1 MNSLGLI
8 YKEFLIEGENFIT
21 VSHANNIYKDVR
33 LALKPKLM
41 NFKLKPNN
49 KDGKGASA
57 FISHLSRYRF
67 QWLDFILPYYV
78 PSPSD
83 YPNETEM
90 EYLNIVKDN
99 GIGDAQYWRNAIL
112 EEIKG
117 ENFLLLGL
125 ELLTDDTKPKL
136 SFISPRLP
144 SRYWPCKFK
153 LHECIITNAPICQYL
168 RHRSSFLI

>member
-1 MNSLGLI
+1 
-8 YKEFLIEGENFIT
+8 
-21 VSHANNIYKDVR
+21 
-33 LALKPKLM
+33 M

-99 GIGDAQYWRNAIL
+99 GIGDEQYWRNAIL

-117 ENFLLLGL
+117 ENF
-125 ELLTDDTKPKL
+125 
-136 SFISPRLP
+136 
-144 SRYWPCKFK
+144 C
-153 LHECIITNAPICQYL
+153 
-168 RHRSSFLI
+168 